1 MSAGRPERREGAGRS
16 PHGPGR
22 AESPDG
28 GHERD
33 EEKRTGNAA
42 VNEQGGKRT
51 EQPEEG
57 AGEEAREPGP
67 SARSASEADGGG
79 SGTDGPDDDGPVSDR
94 SGDGRSGDG
103 GADEAAVDRGTTAA
117 DVRPAEAVTRAKSG
131 GAEAEAGTGAG
142 TAGPRVADVPP
153 AEAGAGRAEP
163 TASFDEDDLRRLLSG
178 GTPPLG
184 APAAGRPGALDPE
197 LDGPAPLE
205 EDDLRRI
212 LHGAADGLG
221 PADTDATLEHLRR
234 AIPARRA
241 RKRQA
246 VVGMAA
252 AALFVGTAVP
262 ALVHVTSAPSSDAR
276 PSIAGHG
283 EDVQGGTGGE
293 GESGSEDSGA
303 GPGKDGADAP
313 GAAKEKERSEDGR
326 TTEPGE
332 DPGGSPAPDS
342 ARAAASP
349 LCDATQLGSAS
360 TTTEGR
366 GSDGSLYGTFRVT
379 NVSDRN
385 CTVAGSGSVSAVAS
399 GAADVTK
406 VNVVPHTP
414 GDPATGLPSPITLA
428 SQLVLAPGAAY
439 EVKFAWIPSESCP
452 NTGSGGG
459 EGGNG
464 GTTPT
469 DPAPP
474 AEGSSG
480 GTDQGSTAPD
490 VQPQLMRADGG
501 KADGS
506 VTVTHTADPGAP
518 STGATVPDACA
529 GTVYHTGALP
539 AGG

>member
-1 MSAGRPERREGAGRS
+1 MSAGRPERREA
-16 PHGPGR
+16 
-22 AESPDG
+22 PDG

-33 EEKRTGNAA
+33 EQQQPKQTGNAA
-42 VNEQGGKRT
+42 VNEQGGKRSERPEGDMGEDTREPGT
-51 EQPEEG
+51 EPTGEARDE
-57 AGEEAREPGP
+57 APEEAR
-67 SARSASEADGGG
+67 
-79 SGTDGPDDDGPVSDR
+79 
-94 SGDGRSGDG
+94 
-103 GADEAAVDRGTTAA
+103 DEAARE
-117 DVRPAEAVTRAKSG
+117 P
-131 GAEAEAGTGAG
+131 EAEAADSDADRADASAAGADD
-142 TAGPRVADVPP
+142 TAD
-153 AEAGAGRAEP
+153 AEADDTAETTVVPAQPAAEP
-163 TASFDEDDLRRLLSG
+163 TASFDEDDLRRLLRG
-178 GTPPLG
+178 ETPPPEE
-184 APAAGRPGALDPE
+184 PAGPTGPAGPLDPE

-234 AIPARRA
+234 AVPARRA

-262 ALVHVTSAPSSDAR
+262 ALVHVTTSPSSDDR

-293 GESGSEDSGA
+293 GAGSGKEPGA
-303 GPGKDGADAP
+303 GAGKDDADAP
-313 GAAKEKERSEDGR
+313 GAEKERDKAEGGQSA
-326 TTEPGE
+326 EPGE
-332 DPGGSPAPDS
+332 NPDGSALPED
-342 ARAAASP
+342 ARAASSP

-366 GSDGSLYGTFRVT
+366 GGDGSLYGTFRVT
-379 NVSDRN
+379 NVSDRG
-385 CTVAGSGSVSAVAS
+385 CTVASSGTVSAVAL
-399 GAADVTK
+399 GAADASRVS
-406 VNVVPHTP
+406 VVPHTP
-414 GDPATGLPSPITLA
+414 GDPATGLPSPITAA

-452 NTGSGGG
+452 NTGSGGD
-459 EGGNG
+459 GGTG

-469 DPAPP
+469 DPTPP

-480 GTDQGSTAPD
+480 GTDQGATAPD
-490 VQPQLMRADGG
+490 VQPQLMRSDGG

-506 VTVTHTADPGAP
+506 VTVSHAADPGAP
-518 STGATVPDACA
+518 TTATTVPDACA
-529 GTVYHTGALP
+529 GTVYYTDALP